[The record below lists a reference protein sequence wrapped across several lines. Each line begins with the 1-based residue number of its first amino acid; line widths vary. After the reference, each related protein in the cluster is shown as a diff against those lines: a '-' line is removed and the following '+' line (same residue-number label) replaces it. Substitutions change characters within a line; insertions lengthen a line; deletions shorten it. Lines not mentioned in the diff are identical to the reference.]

1 MEKVIDF
8 GKDVFTRF
16 SNADVMGLSAQL
28 AYFFLLSLFPFLLF
42 LVTLLGYLPIESD
55 SVLEFLDTYL
65 LKEVSSMVGSNL
77 ENLLTNQSGG
87 LLFISVIGAIWSVF
101 ICVYALTNA
110 FIAYYNL
117 YEDRS
122 FILRSTN
129 LL

>member
-65 LKEVSSMVGSNL
+65 LKEDSSMIGCNL
-77 ENLLTNQSGG
+77 QKLLTKQSGG
-87 LLFISVIGAIWSVF
+87 LLVISVICSISSV
-101 ICVYALTNA
+101 
-110 FIAYYNL
+110 
-117 YEDRS
+117 
-122 FILRSTN
+122 STD
-129 LL
+129 